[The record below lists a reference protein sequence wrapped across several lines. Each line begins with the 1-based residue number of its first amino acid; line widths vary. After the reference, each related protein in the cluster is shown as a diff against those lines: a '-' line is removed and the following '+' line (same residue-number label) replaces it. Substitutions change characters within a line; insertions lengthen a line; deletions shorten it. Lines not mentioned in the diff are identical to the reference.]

1 MIGRNSG
8 EMLVRGHTPD
18 LIQSHSQ
25 LTFIALSCETAD
37 WHVTAAVVMK
47 LADATAACSVIKLL

>member
-1 MIGRNSG
+1 
-8 EMLVRGHTPD
+8 MLVRGHTPD

-37 WHVTAAVVMK
+37 WHVAAAVVMK